1 MLNLE
6 KVEIGGIRG
15 ASLSAQVVALHEE
28 FIELHKQMSEI
39 AYDALDPEDNQ
50 FNEDYLKFK
59 ERLLDMDRRLGS
71 ILCQAFDDCYGV
83 EQMFKLMAIAG
94 TLIERPVIKDRDQR
108 TFVTQGPSTF
118 ILTLT
123 HFWTV
128 HFRRPSILCRLGQ
141 STLTQDCPLLMLLT
155 AHFHPVGPSTI
166 TSTHTDNEQREQFTL
181 CEQHEQRTPVRWT
194 LLRGTVRE
202 SLI

>member
-94 TLIERPVIKDRDQR
+94 TLIERPVIKDRDPR
-108 TFVTQGPSTF
+108 TFSTQRQS
-118 ILTLT
+118 LT
-123 HFWTV
+123 WNS
-128 HFRRPSILCRLGQ
+128 P
-141 STLTQDCPLLMLLT
+141 
-155 AHFHPVGPSTI
+155 
-166 TSTHTDNEQREQFTL
+166 
-181 CEQHEQRTPVRWT
+181 
-194 LLRGTVRE
+194 
-202 SLI
+202 

>member
-94 TLIERPVIKDRDQR
+94 TLIERPVIKDRDLR
-108 TFVTQGPSTF
+108 TFSTQRQS
-118 ILTLT
+118 LT
-123 HFWTV
+123 WNSS
-128 HFRRPSILCRLGQ
+128 RIPDIGRI
-141 STLTQDCPLLMLLT
+141 
-155 AHFHPVGPSTI
+155 
-166 TSTHTDNEQREQFTL
+166 
-181 CEQHEQRTPVRWT
+181 
-194 LLRGTVRE
+194 
-202 SLI
+202 

>member
-94 TLIERPVIKDRDQR
+94 TLIERPVIKDRDLR
-108 TFVTQGPSTF
+108 TFPTQGPSTF
-118 ILTLT
+118 ILT
-123 HFWTV
+123 
-128 HFRRPSILCRLGQ
+128 SC
-141 STLTQDCPLLMLLT
+141 
-155 AHFHPVGPSTI
+155 A
-166 TSTHTDNEQREQFTL
+166 
-181 CEQHEQRTPVRWT
+181 
-194 LLRGTVRE
+194 LLRVVKFHFCGLSTFVF
-202 SLI
+202 

>member
-1 MLNLE
+1 MTVSYWSEIWFSDCSLKTNKSQRLDLIADFFQSSIEMLNLE

-94 TLIERPVIKDRDQR
+94 TLIERPVIKDRDPR
-108 TFVTQGPSTF
+108 TFSTQRQS
-118 ILTLT
+118 LT
-123 HFWTV
+123 WNS
-128 HFRRPSILCRLGQ
+128 P
-141 STLTQDCPLLMLLT
+141 
-155 AHFHPVGPSTI
+155 
-166 TSTHTDNEQREQFTL
+166 
-181 CEQHEQRTPVRWT
+181 
-194 LLRGTVRE
+194 
-202 SLI
+202 